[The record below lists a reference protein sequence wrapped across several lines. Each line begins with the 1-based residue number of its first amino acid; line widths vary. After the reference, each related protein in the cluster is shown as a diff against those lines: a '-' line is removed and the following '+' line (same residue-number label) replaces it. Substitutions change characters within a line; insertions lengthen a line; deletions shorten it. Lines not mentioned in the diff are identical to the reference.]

1 MELIAATAIG
11 LNPYIGMFVLA
22 ALAAFTDHVPQGFLL
37 QGAPGLLLA
46 GVAAVYGLAAP
57 IDFVFGK
64 FARYAPVVRRSSQL
78 VAPFTGALGAVAVSD
93 RDLPLGLVAAGGA
106 VLAWTMAAMLTFIA
120 ARASRSVAWIGLGHI
135 PVLMAAATAAACIVP
150 LGLAK
155 PVIGYVL
162 SAIAIMTLTGATL
175 PALLGRR
182 APATPAA
189 RTAIRPA

>member
-22 ALAAFTDHVPQGFLL
+22 ALAAFTTHVPQGMLL
-37 QGAPGLLLA
+37 EGAPALLLA

-57 IDFVFGK
+57 LDFVFGK
-64 FARYAPVVRRSSQL
+64 FVRFAPAVRRSSQL
-78 VAPFTGALGAVAVSD
+78 VAPFTGALAAVAVSD
-93 RDLPLGLVAAGGA
+93 SALPLGLVAAGGA
-106 VLAWTMAAMLTFIA
+106 VLAWTMAAMLTSIA
-120 ARASRSVAWIGLGHI
+120 ARASRSAAWIGLGHI

-162 SAIAIMTLTGATL
+162 SAIAIVTLTSATL

-182 APATPAA
+182 ASATATRTVARAA
-189 RTAIRPA
+189 